1 MKLIS
6 IDKAVNKL
14 KSKIKNAF
22 GILKN
27 KIIGLLKTLARKKGY
42 FLIRDHYY
50 SAIPTKADLKQDYW
64 QYQSDLVGIDINY
77 ENALNLLAQ
86 IDFYINEFR
95 QSIPTYQS
103 KDKNKEDNQIYLI
116 NSSFMAVDAHI
127 YYSFIRHFKPRQI
140 IEIGSGFS
148 TLFANHAI
156 CRNPEKSQLTCIE
169 PYPSSYLEE
178 LNSKNENIQ
187 IIPKKLQDIDISFF
201 SDLKANDILFIDST
215 HMLRTGS
222 DVQIEYCEIMPR
234 LASGVLIHVHDI
246 SLPKHYP
253 SVYFDNELF
262 WNEQYLLQA
271 FLTFNSRFE
280 IIWAGNYMMLN
291 YPDLLISKFP
301 EFLTMRKHFPM
312 SEPTSFWIRVKD

>member
-1 MKLIS
+1 M
-6 IDKAVNKL
+6 NKL
-14 KSKIKNAF
+14 KLKIKNVF
-22 GILKN
+22 SVFKN
-27 KIIGLLKTLARKKGY
+27 KIIVLLKNFARKQGY

-50 SAIPTKADLKQDYW
+50 SAIPTKADLQQDYW
-64 QYQSDLVGIDINY
+64 SYKSELVGIDINH
-77 ENALNLLAQ
+77 ENILNLLAQ
-86 IDFYINEFR
+86 IDKYINEFR
-95 QSIPTYQS
+95 ESIPLYQS
-103 KDKNKEDNQIYLI
+103 NNNQIYLI

-127 YYSFIRHFKPRQI
+127 YYSFIRHFKPNQI

-148 TLFANHAI
+148 TLFANHALS
-156 CRNPEKSQLTCIE
+156 RNSEKVKLTCIE
-169 PYPSSYLEE
+169 PYPPSFLEALTSE
-178 LNSKNENIQ
+178 NGNIQ
-187 IIPKKLQDIDISFF
+187 IIPKKLQDIDINYF
-201 SDLKANDILFIDST
+201 SELKANDILFIDST

-222 DVQIEYCEIMPR
+222 DVQIEYCEILPR

-291 YPDLLISKFP
+291 YQDLLLSKFP
-301 EFLTMRKHFPM
+301 EFLTMRQHFPM

>member
-1 MKLIS
+1 M
-6 IDKAVNKL
+6 NKL

-27 KIIGLLKTLARKKGY
+27 KTIELLKIFARKQGY

-50 SAIPTKADLKQDYW
+50 SAIPTKEDFKQDYW
-64 QYQSDLVGIDINY
+64 QYQSELVGIDINC
-77 ENALNLLAQ
+77 ENIINLLTQ

-95 QSIPTYQS
+95 QSIPLYKS
-103 KDKNKEDNQIYLI
+103 NNKVEEYNRIYLI
-116 NSSFMAVDAHI
+116 NSSFMAIDAHI
-127 YYSFIRHFKPRQI
+127 YYSFIRHFKPKQI

-156 CRNPEKSQLTCIE
+156 CQNSEETKLTCIE
-169 PYPSSYLEE
+169 PYPSSFLEE
-178 LNSKNENIQ
+178 LTSENENIQ

-201 SDLKANDILFIDST
+201 SNLKANDILFIDST

-222 DVQIEYCEIMPR
+222 DVQVEYCEILPR

-291 YPDLLISKFP
+291 YPDLLINKFP
-301 EFLTMRKHFPM
+301 EFLTMRQHFPM